1 MSNNNKKGFIEEI
14 GESVVPIVVV
24 IVAVILLYV
33 LQAAVNVL
41 NFLSENPW
49 VGWLIVGFLFIVGV
63 LYLLSKF
70 GIIFTN
76 RVRYVVRDDF
86 LEKFPTEVGES
97 YREAIANYNHGQ
109 ERSCSVMMRRTLEV
123 AIAIRFKKAGL
134 ENLIRGKNLPKRIEL
149 AKQEHFISSSIA
161 NRLNQLKWIGD
172 LGAHDYKV
180 KIVKEDLEK
189 GLQTLRIA
197 LEHMFHEE
205 DFQTQ
210 K

>member
-1 MSNNNKKGFIEEI
+1 MSNNNKKGFIEKI
-14 GESVVPIVVV
+14 GEAVVPIVVV
-24 IVAVILLYV
+24 IVIVILLYV
-33 LQAAVNVL
+33 LQATVNVF

-49 VGWLIVGFLFIVGV
+49 IGWLIVGLLFIVGI

-70 GIIFTN
+70 GIIFSN
-76 RVRYVVRDDF
+76 RSKYVVRDDF
-86 LEKFPTEVGES
+86 LEKLPAEVGDS
-97 YREAIANYNHGQ
+97 YLEAIANYNHGQ
-109 ERSCSVMMRRTLEV
+109 DRSCSVMMRRTLEV
-123 AIAIRFKKAGL
+123 AIAIRFKKVGL

-180 KIVKEDLEK
+180 QIVKEDLEK

-205 DFQTQ
+205 ELQS
-210 K
+210 